1 MQIIT
6 KGKNIRLTDSMR
18 ALAHEK
24 LARLPRYGQEISL
37 AEVEF
42 SVETAKSVVDREI
55 VEVTMEVN
63 GQVLRADARAG
74 DVGVALDAVVDKLVA
89 QLADMRSR
97 ERAHVRGRT
106 PAERFV
112 IAEEGPTGGDYSPV
126 IPPSPEESETRRAR
140 RHPGAG

>member
-6 KGKNIRLTDSMR
+6 KGKNIRLTESMR
-18 ALAHEK
+18 DLAHEK
-24 LARLPRYGQEISL
+24 LSKLSRYVQEIDL
-37 AEVEF
+37 VEVEF
-42 SVETAKSVVDREI
+42 SVEPAKSVVDREI
-55 VEVTMEVN
+55 VHVTMEVN
-63 GQVLRADARAG
+63 GQVFRAEAQAG
-74 DVGVALDAVVDKLVA
+74 DVGVAIDAVVDKLVS

-112 IAEEGPTGGDYSPV
+112 VAEEGPTGGDYSPV
-126 IPPSPEESETRRAR
+126 IPPSAEEPESHRAR